1 MAQKGQLHQ
10 EELLKQFQE
19 LDDAVKKTQ
28 EQLTEIG
35 ESGQKAL
42 AELGTDL
49 KGERAD
55 KKSEL

>member
-42 AELGTDL
+42 AELGTD
-49 KGERAD
+49 
-55 KKSEL
+55 